1 MRSFLV
7 GLYSGLLLSA
17 LRAPLGLEL
26 LQLPAV
32 SPGAAMAYRAAA
44 LLSIAVALLVGLS
57 RSQDRFSPTTLLS
70 GASLGF
76 AAHWMISD
84 FPGQLRTGGAFSVLL
99 VVLMVASHR
108 GGADSRPHKGRLV
121 AAALVALTGWALLEV
136 GQPEAHG
143 TAVLLTL
150 VGGGAIAAIGRLAA
164 PPRTETAETVS
175 TAPPAAGRAVALV
188 LAGAGLALLCEAL
201 ARPLRQLGGGLSAD
215 DSVFATVFLGLAS
228 FGAVAFGRLF
238 QSDRARDMGRT
249 SLLVL
254 AFGAAL
260 IGLNVLGD
268 ISSVRG
274 LDRFVRRFGL
284 DLSLHGTLRYDAI
297 LAAPVFV
304 VPAFLLGTIVAL
316 CRRPAD
322 LASLCMGAAAGL
334 VLAPT
339 QLAYALEAGP
349 EGLLVAQPGG
359 GSGSLALMGAG
370 TAAFGAGLGAL
381 TLRTAGARLRVVLGL
396 IGLAVAVGCWTLRTE
411 ATPLEIHR
419 PWDQRPPKL
428 SLYLDAPEGVLALET
443 SPAGSSVATLDGR
456 ALAPARE
463 EAFADTERLRLAWSL
478 LPEGSVDPRVLLVGQ
493 LTPERA
499 ELLLGL
505 GAARIDRS
513 AAWSSAMP
521 LLEERL
527 FGPGTPLP
535 PGEALSPREAR
546 ARLQA
551 GEYDLVLVPSQ
562 AGGLPTTRNLASPP
576 ETLVVVWL
584 DGSTGVESLALGS
597 TVLLDAPKLLKL
609 YVGLAH
615 GPGVSAALSREAL
628 GALAGYEAGTP
639 LAPIP
644 TLELLGLRAD
654 ERARR
659 ARARLATRLSEA
671 ERVPGLATALARHF
685 AAQRLDSPFESA
697 EEALELDDEADLIF
711 SRSASGAT
719 PDALAVQAIESL
731 AVALR
736 VKQRLESIYELL
748 GPPAERHR
756 PWPALEVALAQADL
770 ELLDPEACKQRLVT
784 VLGTWGG
791 SSEAWAM
798 LAEAQQQTGDEGGA
812 AASLEQALR
821 LAPGSHELERRRAI
835 AWVRSGHPSGPEA
848 LEEAL
853 REDPEDEELLKYRL
867 PGPWKPV
874 RPGFHPLGSHAPH

>member
-32 SPGAAMAYRAAA
+32 APGAAMAYRAAA
-44 LLSIAVALLVGLS
+44 LLSIAVALLIGLS
-57 RSQDRFSPTTLLS
+57 RSQNEFSPTKLLS

-99 VVLMVASHR
+99 VVLIVASHR

-136 GQPEAHG
+136 GRPEAHG

-150 VGGGAIAAIGRLAA
+150 IGGGAVAAIGRLAA
-164 PPRTETAETVS
+164 PPETEASATS
-175 TAPPAAGRAVALV
+175 PPPAAGRAVALV
-188 LAGAGLALLCEAL
+188 LAGAGLAILCEAL
-201 ARPLRQLGGGLSAD
+201 ARPVRQLGAGLDAD

-238 QSDRARDMGRT
+238 QRERARELGRT
-249 SLLVL
+249 SLLLL
-254 AFGAAL
+254 AVGAAL
-260 IGLNVLGD
+260 ISLNVLED

-284 DLSLHGTLRYDAI
+284 DLSLHGTLRYDALI
-297 LAAPVFV
+297 AAPVFV
-304 VPAFLLGTIVAL
+304 VLAFLLGTVVAL

-339 QLAYALEAGP
+339 QLAYSLGASP
-349 EGLLVAQPGG
+349 EGLLVSQPGG
-359 GSGSLALMGAG
+359 GSASLALMGAG

-381 TLRTAGARLRVVLGL
+381 TLRTVGARLRLPLGL
-396 IGLAVAVGCWTLRTE
+396 LGLVAALGCWTLRSDAE
-411 ATPLEIHR
+411 PLEIHR
-419 PWDQRPPKL
+419 PWEQRPPKL
-428 SLYLDAPEGVLALET
+428 SLYLDAPEGVLAIET
-443 SPAGSSVATLDGR
+443 SPAGSPVATLDGCP
-456 ALAPARE
+456 LAPARE
-463 EAFADTERLRLAWSL
+463 DAAADLERLRLAWTL
-478 LPEGSVDPRVLLVGQ
+478 LPEGSVDPNVLLVGQ

-499 ELLLGL
+499 ELLRGL

-527 FGPGTPLP
+527 FGSAELLP
-535 PGEALSPREAR
+535 PGEALAPREAR

-551 GEYDLVLVPSQ
+551 GEYDLVVVPPP
-562 AGGLPTTRNLASPP
+562 AGRLPTTRNLASPP

-597 TVLLDAPKLLKL
+597 TVLLDAPRLTELF
-609 YVGLAH
+609 VGLAH
-615 GPGVSAALSREAL
+615 GPGVSAALNREAL
-628 GALAGYEAGTP
+628 GSLAGYEAGTP
-639 LAPIP
+639 TPPAP
-644 TLELLGLRAD
+644 TLELLGLRSED
-654 ERARR
+654 RARQ
-659 ARARLATRLSEA
+659 ARSRLAARLSEA
-671 ERVPGLATALARHF
+671 ERVPGLATALALHF
-685 AAQRLDSPFESA
+685 AAQRLDSPFESP
-697 EEALELDDEADLIF
+697 EVALELDDEADLIF
-711 SRSASGAT
+711 SRAAGGAT
-719 PDALAVQAIESL
+719 PDSLAVQSIESL
-731 AVALR
+731 AVILR
-736 VKQRLESIYELL
+736 VKRRIDSIHELL
-748 GPPAERHR
+748 APAAERHR
-756 PWPALEVALAQADL
+756 PWPALEVALAQAEL
-770 ELLDPEACKQRLVT
+770 ELLDPAACRTRLEAL
-784 VLGTWGG
+784 LEAWGG
-791 SSEAWAM
+791 SAEAWAM
-798 LAEAQQQTGDEGGA
+798 LAEAQQQTGDEQGA
-812 AASLEQALR
+812 AASLDAAL
-821 LAPGSHELERRRAI
+821 LLEPGLHELERRRAI
-835 AWVRSGHPSGPEA
+835 ARVRSGHPEGMAA

-853 REDPEDEELLKYRL
+853 REDPEDSELLNYRL
-867 PGPWKPV
+867 PGPWRPV